1 MTRRLRHLPPLLALT
16 LLVSACAAGPAYT
29 VAATRCDPAQHQAL
43 VGRNIGETFLPPALR
58 VREISPG
65 QMVTQ
70 DYDPARLNI
79 FMDVKGW
86 IGRVSCG

>member
-1 MTRRLRHLPPLLALT
+1 MPLTPRPLTSAMIAAT
-16 LLVSACAAGPAYT
+16 LLLSACAGNPYT

-43 VGRNIGETFLPPALR
+43 VGRNIGEVFLPPGLR

-70 DYDPARLNI
+70 DYNPARLNI
-79 FMDVKGW
+79 FMDMKGW
-86 IGRVSCG
+86 IGRVTCG

>member
-1 MTRRLRHLPPLLALT
+1 MTRPLRLLPPFLAAGAIL
-16 LLVSACAAGPAYT
+16 AGCAASPYT
-29 VAATRCDPAQHQAL
+29 VNATRCDPAQHQAL
-43 VGRNIGETFLPPALR
+43 VGRNIGETILPPGLR

-70 DYDPARLNI
+70 DFDPARLNI
-79 FMDVKGW
+79 FMDMKGW